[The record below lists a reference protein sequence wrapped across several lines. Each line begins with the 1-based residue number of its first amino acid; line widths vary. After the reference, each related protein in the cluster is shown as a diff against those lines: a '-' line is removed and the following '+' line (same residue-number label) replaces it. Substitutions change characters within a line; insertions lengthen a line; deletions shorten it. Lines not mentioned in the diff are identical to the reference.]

1 MYILYSQ
8 RWLFVKGFTENN
20 SNKVYLTQ
28 QTLEVYTIHN
38 GGRQMS
44 TDDKIGGLLHAN
56 DLEARKLAASL
67 MGRVKSERKTIAAR
81 ENGKKTRFTP
91 EHREKLKEAQRLRRE
106 REKAEQ
112 EEAGLTT
119 NVEKKP
125 VGRPRKAQGTQAEAA
140 PKRGRGRPRKDGQIS
155 LPLNT
160 ERGNP

>member
-81 ENGKKTRFTP
+81 ENGKIGR
-91 EHREKLKEAQRLRRE
+91 ASCRE
-106 REKAEQ
+106 R
-112 EEAGLTT
+112 G
-119 NVEKKP
+119 
-125 VGRPRKAQGTQAEAA
+125 
-140 PKRGRGRPRKDGQIS
+140 
-155 LPLNT
+155 
-160 ERGNP
+160 